1 MQKSCCSPPQER
13 TVAHASGSERSVLI
27 PCHSVANHLLVLNS
41 VALFLLILPSVFFRV
56 IPWQIFCFCLF
67 LPFLPWQMLLRFLL
81 SVFFRV
87 HPWQIFCFCLVFLPW
102 LCFCLFFFPCFSV
115 SFRGKSSAS
124 AWSSFRGKC
133 LILLLI
139 LHSVVNLFLVLPFY
153 LYFRHSELKIV

>member
-1 MQKSCCSPPQER
+1 MELNR
-13 TVAHASGSERSVLI
+13 RSRIRLWKQCFV
-27 PCHSVANHLLVLNS
+27 
-41 VALFLLILPSVFFRV
+41 SVFFRV
-56 IPWQIFCFCLF
+56 IPWQIICLFLIPWLCLCFCLF
-67 LPFLPWQMLLRFLL
+67 RVIPCSSVANSSAYFRVFPCPSVALFLLILL